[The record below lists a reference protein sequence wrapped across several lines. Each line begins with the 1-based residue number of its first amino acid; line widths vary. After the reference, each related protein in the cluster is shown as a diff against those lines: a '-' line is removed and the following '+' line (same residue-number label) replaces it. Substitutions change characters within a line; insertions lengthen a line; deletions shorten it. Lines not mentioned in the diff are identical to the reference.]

1 MVIKHTA
8 EYYVTAIKDIEAML
22 LSNGSTDQN
31 TKLNLIK
38 LDLDS
43 DIVTVHKSLVKTLE
57 QISELKK
64 EKASIV
70 SKLQS
75 NMDKRNGSVGMYDDS
90 RAMYNSKLLE
100 NYILFLSICAIS
112 YFTMLQ

>member
-1 MVIKHTA
+1 MEK
-8 EYYVTAIKDIEAML
+8 K
-22 LSNGSTDQN
+22 
-31 TKLNLIK
+31 LIK
-38 LDLDS
+38 EINNFRKNIGLEKINETIESHVNAYNL
-43 DIVTVHKSLVKTLE
+43 KSHLSGLGYKT
-57 QISELKK
+57 
-64 EKASIV
+64 
-70 SKLQS
+70 QS